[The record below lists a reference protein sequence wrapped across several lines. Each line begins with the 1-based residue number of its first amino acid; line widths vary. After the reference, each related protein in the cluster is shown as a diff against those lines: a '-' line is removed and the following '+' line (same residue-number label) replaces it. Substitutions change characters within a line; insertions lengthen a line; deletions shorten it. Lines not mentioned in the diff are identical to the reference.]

1 MGRVKVEALTRVDDP
16 FVRHQLD
23 HAGVEAVWRHDD
35 ALVVQGG
42 RSRPDATGPMFTAFG
57 PANSLA
63 PLMAEVADETAPA
76 YRVTVVAHAAAHLP
90 LKWRHRDPQCWH
102 WMLTRSMPPDPGLP
116 VEEVTDHDEVE
127 ALLAVAQP
135 DAHAR
140 PGTPGIESWL
150 GVRERGA
157 LVAVGALLRQAD
169 GTGHLRAVSVHP
181 AHRGRGIGRGL
192 SAVLTRRALAGRS
205 GVATLGVYIDNVPA
219 LATYTRLGYT
229 TAHTFVSGPVS

>member
-1 MGRVKVEALTRVDDP
+1 VNVATLTRVDDP

-23 HAGVEAVWRHDD
+23 HSGVEAVWRHDD

-42 RSRPDATGPMFTAFG
+42 RPRHDATGPVFTAFG

-63 PLMAEVADETAPA
+63 PLMAEVAEEAAPA

-90 LKWRHRDPQCWH
+90 PTWRHRDPHRWH
-102 WMLTRSMPPDPGLP
+102 WMLTRSMPPGPGLP
-116 VEEVTDHDEVE
+116 VEEVDATDEVE
-127 ALLAVAQP
+127 ALLDLAQP

-157 LVAVGALLRQAD
+157 LVAVGALLRQPD

-181 AHRGRGIGRGL
+181 AHRGRGVGLGL
-192 SAVLTRRALAGRS
+192 SAALTRRALAGRS
-205 GVATLGVYIDNVPA
+205 GVATLGVYTDNAPA

-229 TAHTFVSGPVS
+229 TGHTFVSGPVS

>member
-1 MGRVKVEALTRVDDP
+1 MEVETLRLVDDP
-16 FVRHQLD
+16 FVRHQMD

-42 RSRPDATGPMFTAFG
+42 RPRHDAAGPVFTAFG
-57 PANSLA
+57 SAHSLA
-63 PLMAEVADETAPA
+63 QLMAEVADEAAPA
-76 YRVTVVAHAAAHLP
+76 YRVTVVEHAAPHLP
-90 LKWRHRDPQCWH
+90 LRWRHGDPHRWH
-102 WMLTRSMPPDPGLP
+102 WMLTRSTPPEPGLP
-116 VEEVTDHDEVE
+116 VEEVDAPDEVE
-127 ALLAVAQP
+127 ALLDVAQP

-150 GVRERGA
+150 GVREQGD

-181 AHRGRGIGRGL
+181 THRGRGIGRGL
-192 SAVLTRRALAGRS
+192 SAALTRRALAGRS
-205 GVATLGVYIDNVPA
+205 GVATLGVYTDNVPA

-229 TAHTFVSGPVS
+229 TGHTFVSGPVS

>member
-1 MGRVKVEALTRVDDP
+1 MGRVNVEALTRVDDP

-23 HAGVEAVWRHDD
+23 HPGVEAVWRHDE

-76 YRVTVVAHAAAHLP
+76 YRVTVVAHAGAHLP
-90 LKWRHRDPQCWH
+90 LKWRQRDPHRWH

-116 VEEVTDHDEVE
+116 VEEVDAADEVE
-127 ALLAVAQP
+127 ALLDVAQP

-150 GVRERGA
+150 GVRDRGA

-192 SAVLTRRALAGRS
+192 SAALTRRALGGRS

>member
-1 MGRVKVEALTRVDDP
+1 VNVQALTEFDDP

-23 HAGVEAVWRHDD
+23 HSRVEAVWRHDD

-42 RSRPDATGPMFTAFG
+42 RPRHDLTGPVFTAFG
-57 PANSLA
+57 PATSLA
-63 PLMAEVADETAPA
+63 PLMAEVADEAPPA
-76 YRVTVVAHAAAHLP
+76 HRVTVVAHAAPDLP
-90 LKWRHRDPQCWH
+90 PTWRHRDPHRWH

-116 VEEVTDHDEVE
+116 VEEVDSADEVQ
-127 ALLAVAQP
+127 ALLDVAQP

-150 GVRERGA
+150 GVRHRDA
-157 LVAVGALLRQAD
+157 LLAVGALLRQPD

-192 SAVLTRRALAGRS
+192 SAALTRRALDGGS
-205 GVATLGVYIDNVPA
+205 GVATLGVYTDNVPA
-219 LATYTRLGYT
+219 VATYTRLGYT
-229 TAHTFVSGPVS
+229 TGHTFVSGPVS